1 MDSAILKENIPAIKQ
16 YLRQGKNPYLFDG
29 YRRSPMY
36 WAMFYRKK
44 KIVRLFMDIEPEQL
58 DHIDKNGRTVGDWAD
73 FYGRPYFRMWIS
85 QIHHEKERKTLK
97 EGFDIASEKEYIITD
112 IADLIIDYTVD
123 EFINETAMGIVEK
136 KRNFI
141 NVPKLVIV
149 MV

>member
-1 MDSAILKENIPAIKQ
+1 MDSAILNENIPAIRQ

-58 DHIDKNGRTVGDWAD
+58 DHKDKNGRSVGDWAD

-85 QIHHEKERKTLK
+85 QIRNERERQTLRK
-97 EGFDIASEKEYIITD
+97 GLDLASNIAN
-112 IADLIIDYTVD
+112 LIIDYAV
-123 EFINETAMGIVEK
+123 K
-136 KRNFI
+136 C
-141 NVPKLVIV
+141 
-149 MV
+149 

>member
-58 DHIDKNGRTVGDWAD
+58 DHKDKNGRSVGDWAD

-85 QIHHEKERKTLK
+85 QIRNEKERQTLRD
-97 EGFDIASEKEYIITD
+97 GFELASKQNYIITD
-112 IADLIIDYTVD
+112 IRNLIIDYAVT
-123 EFINETAMGIVEK
+123 K
-136 KRNFI
+136 S
-141 NVPKLVIV
+141 
-149 MV
+149 